1 MSVYVVL
8 QVEFLLYTRDNPLL
22 AQKLTAS
29 RPPLIASNYDGNKKT
44 KFIIHGYKGNGHEPW
59 VHEMTAAILAK
70 VSYTHQ
76 TLIQLSATTY
86 TCIKHFIGKL
96 AVNQPILAYLA

>member
-44 KFIIHGYKGNGHEPW
+44 KFIIHGYRDNSRGW
-59 VHEMTAAILAK
+59 VRDMATAILDK
-70 VSYTHQ
+70 VRTILNEKEI
-76 TLIQLSATTY
+76 TV
-86 TCIKHFIGKL
+86 HFI
-96 AVNQPILAYLA
+96 